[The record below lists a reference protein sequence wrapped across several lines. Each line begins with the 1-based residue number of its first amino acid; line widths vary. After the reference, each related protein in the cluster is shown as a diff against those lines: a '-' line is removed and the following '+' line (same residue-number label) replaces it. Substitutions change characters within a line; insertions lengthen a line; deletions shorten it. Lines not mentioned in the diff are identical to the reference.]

1 MKLTDEDIELL
12 KLIDS
17 HYLVTRE
24 FVQKYFGKHEK
35 SVYRRMKLLVDN
47 NYLIKFDTPIKY
59 YINADLFMIGKKGM
73 KLINSNYKFTNKL
86 RIKNIEHTLGL
97 LDIELDLI
105 NIYNDELK
113 KMYTEKELFYEIKQT
128 SESIDE
134 YLLAIKYEPDIIVE
148 LKSGSKIAVEY
159 ERTQKVKN
167 RILDKAK
174 NYTFELGT
182 GKYNKVVYYCG
193 TNAIYHYLTEKC
205 ITGIYLKLL

>member
-1 MKLTDEDIELL
+1 MKITDDDIELL
-12 KLIDS
+12 KLIDN
-17 HYLVTRE
+17 HYLVTRD
-24 FVQKYFGKHEK
+24 FVQIYTKKHEK

-59 YINADLFMIGKKGM
+59 IINADIFIIGKKGM
-73 KLINSNYKFTNKL
+73 KLINSHYKFSNKL

-97 LDIELDLI
+97 LEIELDLI
-105 NIYNDELK
+105 NIYKDELK
-113 KMYTEKELFYEIKQT
+113 KIYTEKELFYEIKQT

-148 LKSGSKIAVEY
+148 LKSGMKIAVEY
-159 ERTQKVKN
+159 ERTQKVKT

-182 GKYNKVVYYCG
+182 GKYNEVVYYCG
-193 TNAIYHYLTEKC
+193 TNAIYNYLSEKC
-205 ITGIYLKLL
+205 IAGIYLKLV